1 MVNKGKNM
9 NYETRKSAQDAI
21 KDLDQITYHLLHG
34 EYTRPQYTAR
44 KVRGA
49 DQYYIHARYYY
60 YEGALY
66 ATKSGPLV
74 AQ

>member
-1 MVNKGKNM
+1 METYK
-9 NYETRKSAQDAI
+9 TRKSAQDAI
-21 KDLDQITYHLLHG
+21 DDLDQITYHLSQG
-34 EYTRPQYTAR
+34 EYARPQYTAR

-66 ATKSGPLV
+66 ATKSGPLA

>member
-1 MVNKGKNM
+1 METYK
-9 NYETRKSAQDAI
+9 TRKSAQDAI
-21 KDLDQITYHLLHG
+21 KDLDQITYHLSHG

-66 ATKSGPLV
+66 ATKSGPLA